1 MAALLRVR
9 NVKTSGSALILALL
23 AASLC
28 GLAGCAHKA
37 ADTSAGQ
44 AANGK
49 AAFSPHDLDGI
60 WMPLNGKE
68 GGAPLVDP
76 NNHPPFTPWAQ
87 KRFDASF
94 PSLGPR
100 DVAGK
105 ENDPILQCYPDGM
118 PKQLGS
124 PHPFE
129 IFMRPDRMVMVFEK
143 DHDWRYVWMDGK
155 KHNDGAAPTFNGYA
169 TGKWDGDTYVV
180 DSTGFNDIPWLDYYG
195 DPHSDAM
202 HLTEYYKR
210 VDHDTLSVSVTIDD
224 PKAYTTV
231 WVGKPHLYKLE
242 PNWDLQD
249 YYCTIQDIQQ
259 YDKNVRLPARAKD
272 GGAKPPSPKT
282 N

>member
-1 MAALLRVR
+1 MKVPQST
-9 NVKTSGSALILALL
+9 VILALL
-23 AASLC
+23 SASMCCLV
-28 GLAGCAHKA
+28 GCSKGPG
-37 ADTSAGQ
+37 TGTGQ
-44 AANGK
+44 PTNAK

-60 WMPLNGKE
+60 WMPLNGKD

-76 NNHPPFTPWAQ
+76 NAHPPFTPWGQ

-105 ENDPILQCYPDGM
+105 ENDPILKCYPDGM

-129 IFMRPDRMVMVFEK
+129 IFMRPDRMVMIFEK
-143 DHDWRYVWMDGK
+143 DHDWRYAWTDGR
-155 KHNDGAAPTFNGYA
+155 KHNEGAAPTYNGYA
-169 TGKWDGDTYVV
+169 TGKWDGDTFVV
-180 DSTGFNDIPWLDYYG
+180 DSTGFNDIPWLDYFG

-210 VDHDTLSVSVTIDD
+210 LDHDTLSISVTIDD
-224 PKAYTTV
+224 PKAYAAV
-231 WVGKPHLYKLE
+231 WEGKPHLYRLK
-242 PNWDLQD
+242 PTWDLQD
-249 YYCTIQDIQQ
+249 YYCNIQDIQQ
-259 YDKNVRLPARAKD
+259 YDKDVRLPA
-272 GGAKPPSPKT
+272 GAKSSGKASNSKT